1 MRISALLVA
10 VVSLALGPDAIDGF
24 KMVSRRH
31 LLSTVSHS
39 LAVATV
45 ALTNPG
51 VAMADDDD
59 DKTLPSPAAV
69 EDAAAAPDAAPV
81 PQKPTEAQINLKS
94 FNAGTRRLS
103 EEGIGEGDLVG
114 ELLRRTEANK
124 QRNAAIVKQ
133 STEANAFTAIDGSVS
148 RRLVL
153 NLDGTNSYLDAKQI
167 RELTVQRRLACA
179 PSVME
184 PCRMVSPSAGAAAP
198 PLQLPATKEL
208 KCDVGGRNCK
218 FATSD

>member
-31 LLSTVSHS
+31 LLSTVSPS

-59 DKTLPSPAAV
+59 DKTLP
-69 EDAAAAPDAAPV
+69 V
-81 PQKPTEAQINLKS
+81 PQKPTEAQINLKN